1 MQIKLFNSQKD
12 LHFSKVKM
20 KKVVFFLF
28 ELLQIKTD
36 EISIQFVSEKRIS
49 QLHALFFQ
57 DPTPTDCI
65 TFPIDSIPY
74 KPNGYHLLGEIFI
87 CPKMAKQYAEK
98 HRINPFEELCRYVV
112 HGILHLIGFEDEKPA
127 LRAQMK
133 RKENTCLRHLRQRG
147 LLEPD

>member
-1 MQIKLFNSQKD
+1 
-12 LHFSKVKM
+12 M

-57 DPTPTDCI
+57 DLTPTDCI
-65 TFPIDSIPY
+65 TFPIVSIPY
-74 KPNGYHLLGEIFI
+74 KTNGYNLLGEIFI

-98 HRINPFEELCRYVV
+98 HHINSFEELCRYVV

-133 RKENTCLRHLRQRG
+133 RKENACLRHLRQRG